1 MIVLAQALQSC
12 PSLQRLSVG
21 SQVRTLPY
29 FLPSSRQF
37 RWRGLAS
44 WVFQVSDTGVLV
56 LVKLI
61 PQLGSLEHLTLG
73 SYMEGTETLSALLE
87 VRCVALRMDL
97 CIVRCLLRR
106 FTRQVEQERAR
117 QYGAES
123 AKS

>member
-37 RWRGLAS
+37 RWQGLAS

-73 SYMEGTETLSALLE
+73 SYMESTETLSALLE
-87 VRCVALRMDL
+87 VRCIAHGSLHRPMSAAAVHMSS
-97 CIVRCLLRR
+97 
-106 FTRQVEQERAR
+106 RAGAR
-117 QYGAES
+117 APIWSGAES